1 MRLAHLMNAITQCTK
16 RVVKLIAQMGIQ
28 AFFNLVRETCANPWL
43 SSKWIKQLL
52 ATPFQLR
59 LE

>member
-1 MRLAHLMNAITQCTK
+1 MNTLAQYTK
-16 RVVKLIAQMGIQ
+16 RVAKLIRQMGVQ
-28 AFFNLVRETCANPWL
+28 PFLSLVRETCANPWL
-43 SSKWIKQLL
+43 RSAWIKQLL